1 MKAKARIILSTTL
14 TLPLLV
20 PTIAE
25 STAGNELVSDTF
37 QASDIPAPVH
47 STASVL
53 TDKELDAVTGGRPE
67 VVGGPWESPPGLVT
81 TLALG
86 EEGGGCWSIC
96 PVNELE

>member
-1 MKAKARIILSTTL
+1 MRCSVSTTL

-53 TDKELDAVTGGRPE
+53 TDKELDAVTGGRPD
-67 VVGGPWESPPGLVT
+67 VVGRPWESPPGLVT

-96 PVNELE
+96 PVK

>member
-1 MKAKARIILSTTL
+1 MKAKARVILSTTL
-14 TLPLLV
+14 TLPLLA

-25 STAGNELVSDTF
+25 STAGNESVSDTF

-53 TDKELDAVTGGRPE
+53 TDKELDAVTGGSPDAVGRPGE
-67 VVGGPWESPPGLVT
+67 PLPGQVT

>member
-14 TLPLLV
+14 TLPLLA

-25 STAGNELVSDTF
+25 STAGNESVSDTF

-67 VVGGPWESPPGLVT
+67 VVGGPWESPPGGRPRNYRPARQ
-81 TLALG
+81 TLRLSVAKLR
-86 EEGGGCWSIC
+86 
-96 PVNELE
+96 

>member
-14 TLPLLV
+14 TLPLLA

-25 STAGNELVSDTF
+25 STVGNESVSDAF

-47 STASVL
+47 RTASVL

-67 VVGGPWESPPGLVT
+67 VVGGPWEPPGLVT

-96 PVNELE
+96 PVNGLE

>member
-1 MKAKARIILSTTL
+1 MARLRTNL
-14 TLPLLV
+14 CV

-53 TDKELDAVTGGRPE
+53 TDKELDAVTGGRPD